1 MTCRCSKVP
10 RVINVYQE
18 TLIRLF
24 LILRSICVIDVLFY
38 RGRRLPFLASYF
50 AGTG

>member
-1 MTCRCSKVP
+1 M
-10 RVINVYQE
+10 NVEQS
-18 TLIRLF
+18 RNFDNLF
-24 LILRSICVIDVLFY
+24 LIRCLIDMIDVLFY